1 MLAEVRGKS
10 LNAWVLPIYNSTR
23 LIPITTQLSQEQQ
36 PLTMTRA
43 ELIQQLA
50 LRHLQLTVQDCDL
63 AARTILDA
71 ISHTLAKG
79 GRIEIRDFGS
89 FVLNYRPPRAGRNP
103 KTGVSVRIPAK
114 YTPHFKAGKELRERV
129 DHT

>member
-1 MLAEVRGKS
+1 MIPPVAVNNNAACGLRQVFTHAAMLAEVRGKS

-50 LRHLQLTVQDCDL
+50 LRHPQLTVQDCDL
-63 AARTILDA
+63 VARTILNRLLDKPGGA
-71 ISHTLAKG
+71 AMNLLVMEISL
-79 GRIEIRDFGS
+79 
-89 FVLNYRPPRAGRNP
+89 
-103 KTGVSVRIPAK
+103 
-114 YTPHFKAGKELRERV
+114 
-129 DHT
+129 